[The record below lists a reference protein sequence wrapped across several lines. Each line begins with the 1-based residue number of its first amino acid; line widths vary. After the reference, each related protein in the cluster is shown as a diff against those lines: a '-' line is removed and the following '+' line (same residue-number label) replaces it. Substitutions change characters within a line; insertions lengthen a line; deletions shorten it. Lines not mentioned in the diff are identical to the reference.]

1 MVQIPVFAALLCGSY
16 AGITDLNCTYLVGA
30 DRKYDASAVN
40 CPNKYSDEDC
50 LKLFPDG
57 AGGAVVPDQ
66 NTERPDNCF
75 KYPGLRELAISAC
88 SKRCGYCCINPAY
101 NCKDK
106 PNPRISCQV
115 ITPDMCASPY
125 WKDIIAEDCPTVCGF
140 CETPIGNCTDLATGC
155 NKDLS
160 ICVNIYMQDFVKE
173 NCKRTCGFCSGG
185 GGNGGSTADCGN
197 DVKCTNWIQNGFCNN
212 NFYTAEQKKKYCGKP
227 CGLC

>member
-1 MVQIPVFAALLCGSY
+1 MLQILVFAALLCGSY
-16 AGITDLNCTYLVGA
+16 AGIMDLNCTDNNGA
-30 DRKYDASAVN
+30 QAKYIESAVS
-40 CPNKYSDEDC
+40 CPNKYGDTEC
-50 LKLFPDG
+50 EKLFPNG
-57 AGGAVVPDQ
+57 GGAKVEVGVA
-66 NTERPDNCF
+66 TERPDLCNEA
-75 KYPGLRELAISAC
+75 GLRELVVNAC
-88 SKRCGYCCINPAY
+88 PKRCGFCCINPAY

-125 WKDIIAEDCPTVCGF
+125 WKDIIAEDCPTACGF
-140 CETPIGNCTDLATGC
+140 CETPIGNCTDMATGC

-197 DVKCTNWIQNGFCNN
+197 DAKCTNWIRNGFCNN